1 VSCEPSDR
9 RIALVDVN
17 NFYASCEAVFDP
29 SLVGKPVV
37 VLSNNDGC
45 VVARSAEAKA
55 LGIKMAQPWH
65 QIREEAERQGVIAY
79 SSNYTLY
86 ADMSDRVMTIL
97 GDMAPQH
104 EIYSIDESFLDLT
117 GVRDPVGHGKT
128 IRQRVRQWTG
138 LTVCVGIGN
147 TKTRAKL
154 ANHIAKK
161 NPQYDG
167 AFDLEQCGADE
178 QRAWLQSLPVEEVWG
193 IGPRLR
199 DRLKGM
205 GIHTA
210 LDLQRTDPR
219 GIRQQFSVVVE
230 RVVEELRGKPCLD
243 LELLSPPKQQIM
255 CSRSFGRPISDP
267 GELREAVISYVSRA
281 AEKLRQQQGLARMLH
296 VFAHTN
302 PFKPEMPQYSASL
315 NIKLPFATDDTLTLS
330 RFAGAAAEYIYRP
343 GYLFKKAGTML
354 MELEPKATRQITLF
368 EDPVQIE
375 RRSRLNAVLDQAN
388 QRFGRGAL
396 AVAAGGTAKAWRMNR
411 ARLSPQ
417 YTTSI
422 ADVPLANC
430 KVQGGSPSTPR
441 GKCGTL
447 N

>member
-1 VSCEPSDR
+1 VSCEPSSR

-29 SLVGKPVV
+29 RLVGRPLV

-65 QIREEAERQGVIAY
+65 LVKAEFEQQGAIAY

-97 GDMAPQH
+97 ADMAPEQ
-104 EIYSIDESFLDLT
+104 EVYSIDEAFLDLT
-117 GVRDPVGHGKT
+117 GMQNPQAHGLV

-138 LTVCVGIGN
+138 LTVCVGIGS

-161 NPQYDG
+161 NPQFGG
-167 AFDLEQCGADE
+167 AFDLEAQSAAE
-178 QRAWLQSLPVEEVWG
+178 QEARLKNISVEEVWG
-193 IGPRLR
+193 VGPRLR
-199 DRLKGM
+199 EKLKAM
-205 GIHTA
+205 GVHTV
-210 LDLQRTDPR
+210 LDLQRADPKSM
-219 GIRQQFSVVVE
+219 RQQFSVVVE
-230 RVVEELRGKPCLD
+230 RVVEELSGVSCLE

-255 CSRSFGRPISDP
+255 CSRSFGRSITDV
-267 GELREAVISYVSRA
+267 GELREAVISYVGRA
-281 AEKLRQQQGLARMLH
+281 AEKLRQQECVARILH

-302 PFKPEMPQYSASL
+302 PFKPEQPQYNASL
-315 NIKLPFATDDTLTLS
+315 RIKLPIATDDTLTLS
-330 RFAGAAAEYIYRP
+330 RFAGAAAEHMYRP
-343 GYLFKKAGTML
+343 GYAFKKAGTML
-354 MELEPKATRQITLF
+354 MELEPRATRQITLF
-368 EDPVQIE
+368 EDPGQIE

-388 QRFGRGAL
+388 AKFGRGAL
-396 AVAAGGTAKAWRMNR
+396 GVAGGGTERAWRMNR

-417 YTTSI
+417 YTTSLSGLP
-422 ADVPLANC
+422 VANA
-430 KVQGGSPSTPR
+430 PSQKTGR
-441 GKCGTL
+441 STRQL
-447 N
+447 I